1 MSLIIAIGKVP
12 YAGLGVSTL
21 DWPEVLGTPHAPY
34 IRRTESGKLTMLRHS
49 LTHDRLIVRFVALLA
64 VVSVVFVGMWSASY
78 WLLPEGLLAGRTGA
92 AVFAGNDLAGGSVWL
107 EWIRI
112 FVFNLAVTLLILV
125 PANLL
130 IGKRGY
136 PLGYMAV
143 VLIAAGFA
151 MTLGTNSFTIPMP
164 VRMPPSLGAFGSS
177 GVYEIM
183 AYVLVVAATT
193 SIGRWRIKRW
203 WAIRGT
209 TERVRPL
216 KDKLTITERNVGVV
230 LAFALLV
237 SASALE
243 AIQIA
248 AALV

>member
-34 IRRTESGKLTMLRHS
+34 VRRTVPGKLTMLRHS

-64 VVSVVFVGMWSASY
+64 VVSVVFVSLWGLSY
-78 WLLPEGLLAGRTGA
+78 WLLPEGLLTGRTGA
-92 AVFAGNDLAGGSVWL
+92 QALGGSGLAGGSVWL
-107 EWIRI
+107 EGLRI
-112 FVFNLAVTLLILV
+112 LGLNLAVTALLLV
-125 PANLL
+125 PANLF
-130 IGKRGY
+130 ITKGGY
-136 PLGYMAV
+136 SFGFVSV
-143 VLIAAGFA
+143 VLLTAVLAV
-151 MTLGTNSFTIPMP
+151 TVGTNSFTIPMP